1 MAKGGKAGMKTH
13 HKALHRERQTKAY
26 EKRDKLQ
33 DRWAQIVFHYVKHED
48 PMSTEYYKKQRK
60 WFKEKGGDRA
70 QEYRKLLKEYYEEH
84 KHELDADGKAPKRP
98 NRRKLDRD
106 RRKREKEGGEEE
118 PPRKKSNR
126 KIPSS
131 QSAPRREVAS
141 KRIVPDRSVNEF
153 DNVRTDDLVD
163 IFDGMLDDNEEEK
176 KQEEEPVNVD
186 EEAYDKAMRTNVI
199 PKKTG
204 DHYKD
209 TLAKMKAHGHFADF
223 ITDDKRIPDEDMQ
236 DILEN
241 PDDYDLNEEDINVL
255 LQYQELHPPPPPEDL
270 NRKRKRNDEKRLL
283 DDAYGGN
290 MRLRASLLKAMNEA
304 DLAREQLDKLMDFF

>member
-1 MAKGGKAGMKTH
+1 MKTH

-33 DRWAQIVFHYVKHED
+33 DRWAQIVFHYKKHDD
-48 PMSTEYYKKQRK
+48 PMSTAYYKKQRK

-131 QSAPRREVAS
+131 QSAPRQEVAS
-141 KRIVPDRSVNEF
+141 KRIVQDNSVNEF

-176 KQEEEPVNVD
+176 KQEEEPVTVD
-186 EEAYDKAMRTNVI
+186 EEAYDKAKKTKTKQ
-199 PKKTG
+199 KKTG

-209 TLAKMKAHGHFADF
+209 TLADIQAKAGHINDF
-223 ITDDKRIPDEDMQ
+223 IKDDERIPDEHMQ
-236 DILEN
+236 DVLEN
-241 PDDYDLNEEDINVL
+241 PDNYDFTDEEINVL

-304 DLAREQLDKLMDFF
+304 DLVREQLDKMMDFF

>member
-1 MAKGGKAGMKTH
+1 MKTH

-33 DRWAQIVFHYVKHED
+33 DRWAQIVFHYKKHED
-48 PMSTEYYKKQRK
+48 PMATKYYDKQMK

-70 QEYRKLLKEYYEEH
+70 EEYRKLLTAYYDEH
-84 KHELDADGKAPKRP
+84 KHELDARGKAPKRP

-186 EEAYDKAMRTNVI
+186 EEAYDKAKRKSTKK
-199 PKKTG
+199 KKTG

-209 TLAKMKAHGHFADF
+209 TLADIQPRLGHINDF
-223 ITDDKRIPDEDMQ
+223 IKDDERIPDEHMQ
-236 DILEN
+236 DIFDL
-241 PDDYDLNEEDINVL
+241 DLNEEEINVL

-304 DLAREQLDKLMDFF
+304 DLVREQLDKMMGFF